1 MMELLAPAGSPEA
14 LFAAVS
20 FGADAVYIG
29 GKNFSARHG
38 AKNFSDEEL
47 EEAVKYCHL
56 RDVKVH
62 VTANTLI
69 KQDETESF
77 IEYLGFL
84 NRINVDAVIIQD
96 IGMAALAR
104 KLYPD
109 LPLHA
114 STQMTVAT
122 LSGVK
127 FLEDMGFERVV
138 LARELSMDEIRFI
151 CENSN
156 AEIEVFAHGA
166 VCMSYSGQCLMSSII
181 GGRSGNRGMCAQPCR
196 LPYTFSKGNK
206 KGYLLSTKDMALVD
220 HLDELKSCGV
230 SSIKIEGRLKRP
242 EYVAAVTGIYRKYID
257 KGGRAES
264 SDIELLLDSFSRSGF
279 SDGYFT
285 GHIGKSM
292 MSYDIPGNT
301 GKNKLSCRI
310 EEFLQKSGE
319 KKKPIDIFCEMRQ
332 GEKLYI
338 KASDK
343 LGHSAY
349 AESESIAE
357 KAINKPISRQRLAEQ
372 LTKLGDSVFRADNIN
387 IQLDDGVILPI
398 KEINAARRA
407 ALAELEDQILNI
419 GKRRCNAWKKD
430 EIHEKNFPKELSA
443 QVETKEQ
450 LKACEDMGIKSIY
463 LPSELS
469 GYAKKEGA
477 EYVLVLPG
485 ICDSEK
491 KEKVPENFGV
501 LISNIAQ
508 KELYKGEKQYINYR
522 MNIFNS
528 YAANE
533 FSDAKSVCLSP
544 ELNLKEIAKIKSSVP
559 QECIVYG
566 RLPLMTMKN
575 CPVKS
580 LSGRCA
586 KGEYF
591 TLKDRKNEEF
601 IFTCDGTCHSV
612 LLNSKNLY
620 MADKLSEFKKTAV
633 SRFRLMFFD
642 ESYDETKKI
651 ISEYQKAIKG
661 GAAAPLLEN
670 TFTRG
675 HFFRGVK

>member
-14 LFAAVS
+14 LLAAVS

-29 GKNFSARHG
+29 GRNFSARHG

-56 RDVKVH
+56 RGVKVH

-151 CENSN
+151 CENSS

-257 KGGRAES
+257 KGGRAEK
-264 SDIELLLDSFSRSGF
+264 SDVELLLDSFSRSGF

-285 GHIGKSM
+285 GHIGKNM

-301 GKNKLSCRI
+301 GENKLSCRI

-319 KKKPIDIFCEMRQ
+319 KKKPIDIFCKMRQ

-372 LTKLGDSVFRADNIN
+372 LTKLGDSVFRADNID

-407 ALAELEDQILNI
+407 ALAGLEVQILNI
-419 GKRRCNAWKKD
+419 GKRRNNAWKKA
-430 EIHEKNFPKELSA
+430 EIYEKDFPKELSA

-450 LKACEDMGIKSIY
+450 LKACEDMGIKIIY
-463 LPSELS
+463 LPGEFS
-469 GYAKKEGA
+469 GYAKKEGT
-477 EYVLVLPG
+477 EYVLILPG

-491 KEKVPENFGV
+491 KEKIPENFGV

-528 YAANE
+528 YAAGE
-533 FSDAKSVCLSP
+533 FPDAKSVCLSP
-544 ELNLKEIAKIKSSVP
+544 ELNLKEIAKIKSSAP

-586 KGEYF
+586 KGEHF

-601 IFTCDGTCHSV
+601 IFTCDSACHSV

-620 MADKLSEFKKTAV
+620 MADKMSEFKKTAV

-642 ESYDETKKI
+642 EGYDETKKI
-651 ISEYQKAIKG
+651 ISEYQKATEG

>member
-1 MMELLAPAGSPEA
+1 MELLAPAGSQEA
-14 LFAAVS
+14 LVAAVS

-29 GKNFSARHG
+29 GKKFSARSG

-56 RDVKVH
+56 HDVKVH

-69 KQDETESF
+69 KQNEAENF

-96 IGMAALAR
+96 IGMAAIAR

-127 FLEDMGFERVV
+127 FLENMGFERVV
-138 LARELSMDEIRFI
+138 FARELSMAEIKFI
-151 CENSN
+151 CENSS

-257 KGGRAES
+257 KGGRADN
-264 SDIELLLDSFSRSGF
+264 SDVELLLDSFSRSGF

-285 GHIGKSM
+285 GHLGKNM

-301 GKNKLSCRI
+301 GENKLSRRI
-310 EEFLQKSGE
+310 DDFLQKPAE
-319 KKKPIDIFCEMRQ
+319 RKKPIDIFCKMRQ

-338 KASDK
+338 KVSDK
-343 LGHSAY
+343 DGRSAY
-349 AESESIAE
+349 AESESVVETAV
-357 KAINKPISRQRLAEQ
+357 NKPVSRQRLEEQ
-372 LTKLGDSVFRADNIN
+372 LTKLGDSIFCADNID
-387 IQLDDGVILPI
+387 IELDDGLILPI
-398 KEINAARRA
+398 KEINAARRT
-407 ALAELEDQILNI
+407 ALARLEEEILFVGN
-419 GKRRCNAWKKD
+419 RRSFTWEKD
-430 EIHEKNFPKELSA
+430 EISESKFPKELSV

-450 LKACEDMGIKSIY
+450 LKACEDMGIKTIY
-463 LPSELS
+463 LPKGLSEN
-469 GYAKKEGA
+469 AQKEGT
-477 EYVLVLPG
+477 EYVLILPG

-491 KEKVPENFGV
+491 TEDVPENFGV

-508 KELYKGEKQYINYR
+508 RELYKGKKQYINYR

-528 YAANE
+528 YAAEE

-544 ELNLKEIAKIKSSVP
+544 ELNLKEIAKIKSSTP
-559 QECIVYG
+559 QEIIAYG

-575 CPVKS
+575 CPIKS
-580 LSGRCA
+580 LNGKCA
-586 KGEYF
+586 KGEHF
-591 TLKDRKNEEF
+591 TLRDRKNEEF
-601 IFTCDGTCHSV
+601 IFTCDGACHSV

-620 MADKLSEFKKTAV
+620 MADKLNEFEKTDV

-642 ESYDETKKI
+642 EDYNKTKKI
-651 ISEYQKAIKG
+651 ISEYQKALNG
-661 GAAAPLLEN
+661 YAADSLLEN